1 MKKANITR
9 IIALVLVL
17 CVLPVAALAQTFTT
31 TTYRPGGQD
40 TRWVIT
46 VQYKGASTTVGG
58 KTTLLE
64 YKNTGNKAKPVSYSF
79 SAQTSWSLSKLDM
92 VDKSWLSGRSSDYGQ
107 KVTVTLNVNVSIPA
121 GKTLKVYKRIDT
133 TAKKW
138 YHSFTY
144 QYKDHDDPY
153 WINDRQFTGYSTEKH
168 MVPVFWYEIK

>member
-9 IIALVLVL
+9 IIALVLIL
-17 CVLPVAALAQTFTT
+17 CVLPVAALGEAFTT
-31 TTYRPGGQD
+31 TTYNINGQD

-58 KTTLLE
+58 KTTLME
-64 YKNTGNKAKPVSYSF
+64 YTNTGNKAKTVSYSF
-79 SAQTSWSLSKLDM
+79 SAKSSWELSKLDM
-92 VDKSWLSGRSSDYGQ
+92 VNTTWLYGRSSDYGQ

-133 TAKKW
+133 TAKRW
-138 YHSFTY
+138 YHCYTY

-153 WINDRQFTGYSTEKH
+153 WITDRQFTGYSTEKH